1 MSSAISIAVQE
12 WRYWSR
18 TKLAGAVSLIALL
31 LVCISVFATSSQI
44 SKERETRESLQVEAQ
59 ETFRDQPARHP
70 HRMVHYGHYVF
81 RTPTALA
88 ALDPGVEPFTG
99 TVMFLEG
106 HRQNSATFSPSYDGA
121 QAGPFSRLSPALVYQ
136 LLAPL
141 ILIVMGFG
149 MVAREREASTDRIL
163 VASGISPVSMWAGKT
178 IALLGVALLLLTP
191 LLLGAIL
198 ARTGF
203 AVTFTFI
210 ALYLLY
216 FTAWVLVITAI
227 SSWSPRSSVSLL
239 ILLSAWLVLCALLPR
254 IIVSASNNAIPN
266 NSQIETDM
274 DVIFALR
281 SVGDGHNANDPA
293 FSQLRANLLQEYG
306 VNQVEDL
313 PVNFRGL
320 VAQTSEADL
329 TKILNEY
336 AEKRMANHHQQ
347 TQFVKS
353 LEFLSPFVALQ
364 SASMIVAGT
373 DGKTHHRFLREAEA
387 LRFEFVQGLNNAHA
401 HEMSYSDDVNRGQDD
416 ESNLRARVSADNW
429 RVLNDFHFHPDSA
442 ATRLERV
449 SSSIGIVGVW
459 ILVFAIFGFVGARR
473 LPEIDH
479 G

>member
-1 MSSAISIAVQE
+1 MRIAISIAGQE

-18 TKLAGAVSLIALL
+18 TKLAGAVALSALL
-31 LVCISVFATSSQI
+31 LVCISVYATSSQV
-44 SKERETRESLQVEAQ
+44 SKERDTRESLQIEAQ
-59 ETFRDQPARHP
+59 DTFRDQPARHP

-88 ALDPGVEPFTG
+88 SLDPGVDPFTG

-149 MVAREREASTDRIL
+149 VISREREANTDRIL
-163 VASGISPVSMWAGKT
+163 VSSGISPISMWLGKT
-178 IALLGVALLLLTP
+178 MALLGIAILLLIP
-191 LLLGAIL
+191 LLLGTVS
-198 ARTGF
+198 ARAGF
-203 AVTFTFI
+203 VVSLTFI
-210 ALYLLY
+210 ALYFLY
-216 FTAWVLVITAI
+216 FVAWVLVITAV
-227 SSWSPRSSVSLL
+227 SSWSQRSSVSLL
-239 ILLSAWLVLCALLPR
+239 ILLGAWLFFCALLPR
-254 IIVSASNNAIPN
+254 VIVSASNTAIPN

-274 DVIFALR
+274 DVIFAMR

-293 FSQLRANLLQEYG
+293 FSRLRANLLEEYG
-306 VNQVEDL
+306 VSRVEDL
-313 PVNFRGL
+313 PVNFRGM
-320 VAQTSEADL
+320 VAQTSEAEL
-329 TKILNEY
+329 TQILNEY
-336 AEKRMANHHQQ
+336 AEKRMANHHKQ

-353 LEFLSPFVALQ
+353 FEFLSPFITLQ

-387 LRFEFVQGLNNAHA
+387 LRFEFVQGLNEAHA
-401 HEMSYSDDVNRGQDD
+401 HKMSYDNDINRSKDS
-416 ESNLRARVSADNW
+416 ESNLRARVSPDNW
-429 RVLNDFHFHPDSA
+429 RVLNDFHFHADSA
-442 ATRLERV
+442 SMRLERV
-449 SSSIGIVGVW
+449 SSSLGIMVIWVLAFT
-459 ILVFAIFGFVGARR
+459 IVGFVGARR